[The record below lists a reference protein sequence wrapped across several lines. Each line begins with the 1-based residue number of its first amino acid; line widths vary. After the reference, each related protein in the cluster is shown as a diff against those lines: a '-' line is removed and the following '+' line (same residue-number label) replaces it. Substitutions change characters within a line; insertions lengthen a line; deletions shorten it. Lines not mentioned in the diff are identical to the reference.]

1 MKVITQKITILE
13 NVKIYIRREDLLHPY
28 ISGNKYRKLKYNI
41 EEAKKQNKKVIATFG
56 GAFSNHILATA
67 CAAKENGFQS
77 IGIIRGEELSDKPL
91 NETLQ
96 KADYFGMKFIFI
108 TRDEYR
114 EKNNFIEKF
123 SQKEFQD
130 IYWIPEGGTNAL
142 AIKGCEEILSEDDEQ
157 YDIICT
163 CVGTGGTLSGLINS
177 SSTSQKILGFS
188 ALEGNFL
195 NDEVKKYV
203 TKTNWEILNDYT
215 FGGYAKWNSQLI
227 DFINDFYE
235 KYKIPLEPIYTG
247 KMMFGIFDLF
257 KKNKISKN
265 ARILVIHTGGIQG
278 VKGVNTALKKKNSNE
293 IVYE

>member
-278 VKGVNTALKKKNSNE
+278 VKGVNAALKKKNSNE